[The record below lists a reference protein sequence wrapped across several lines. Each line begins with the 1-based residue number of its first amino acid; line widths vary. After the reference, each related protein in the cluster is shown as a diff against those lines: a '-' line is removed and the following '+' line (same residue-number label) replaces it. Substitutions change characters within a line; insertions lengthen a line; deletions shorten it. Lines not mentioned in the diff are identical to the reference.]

1 MALLRNLLILSC
13 SMVLTTTAAAADLNV
28 HGALKGGWTDLDYGD
43 GDFPAGTDVDS
54 TDHTFSILAGL
65 TFPVARDRIH
75 LGGEI
80 AQTYLGE
87 YTAEFGGAD
96 EDVKLYGSEVVFA
109 GFFDVATG
117 TQLFVRAGGWAW
129 ESDVDHGDDDSGF
142 DPVWGAG
149 FTYGLDNLLFRGEA
163 NRYDA
168 EDETVDAYTV
178 GLQYQFL

>member
-1 MALLRNLLILSC
+1 MMMAA
-13 SMVLTTTAAAADLNV
+13 TATAELNI
-28 HGALKGGWTDLDYGD
+28 HGALKGGWTELDYHD
-43 GDFPAGTDVDS
+43 GDFPAGTDIDS

-65 TFPVARDRIH
+65 TLPVARDRIH

-80 AQTYLGE
+80 AHTYLGE
-87 YTAEFGGAD
+87 YSAE
-96 EDVKLYGSEVVFA
+96 LTGSEAEVMLTGSEAVLA

-117 TQLFVRAGGWAW
+117 TRLFVRAGGWAW
-129 ESDVDHGDDDSGF
+129 DADVDHGDDDSGF

-168 EDETVDAYTV
+168 DDVKVNAYTI
-178 GLQYQFL
+178 GLQYQFM

>member
-1 MALLRNLLILSC
+1 MALLRNLLVLSC
-13 SMVLTTTAAAADLNV
+13 SVLLASTATAADLNV

-43 GDFPAGTDVDS
+43 GDFPVGTDVDS

-80 AQTYLGE
+80 AHTYLGE
-87 YTAEFGGAD
+87 YNVELAGSEAE
-96 EDVKLYGSEVVFA
+96 VMLTGSEVVFA

-142 DPVWGAG
+142 DPVWGVG

-168 EDETVDAYTV
+168 EDEKVNAYTV
-178 GLQYQFL
+178 GLQFQFM